1 MVVVLVSYNEARS
14 IVPVLTEIKEA
25 SVALALSNVEVEV
38 LLVDDSSDD
47 TPEVARATADQ
58 LGLKFDLVA
67 GTSSGLGQAMLRGM
81 REALQREPHSIVTL
95 DADGQ
100 HNPLMIPTLH
110 RAFAA
115 RDDDILIGSRWARG
129 GTSPGTSW
137 FRTTGSRLGNR
148 IFRVVTGT
156 RGVRDATTSF
166 RVYSPRAVGFLLH
179 SRSERF
185 EGYSFFSTSVALCE
199 AAGLRISEVPITFRP
214 RYSGT
219 SKFNRSEAIK
229 FFTTLPTLRAER
241 RMAMNIDSELGYLA
255 SDELALLSNAKRWNR
270 LLIDETLDGIDAGEI
285 SNVIEVGCGHG
296 AILTALRSR
305 FPGARIVGLEPDPA
319 NFEIASDA
327 HDGDDRML
335 VLNTTLAGYL
345 ADHRGDGPHDLV
357 VFLNVLEH
365 IEEDGEELRLAA
377 GALRQGGWV
386 GILVPA
392 LPSLYGPIDMKS
404 GHFRR
409 YSEKQLADII
419 ARAGL
424 ESIRIRHLDALG
436 VVPYWINYRLLNKSG
451 ISGGGVWAFENV
463 VVPATRFVTRRAR
476 DLPLG
481 KNLVALACRP
491 QPTDG

>member
-1 MVVVLVSYNEARS
+1 
-14 IVPVLTEIKEA
+14 
-25 SVALALSNVEVEV
+25 
-38 LLVDDSSDD
+38 
-47 TPEVARATADQ
+47 
-58 LGLKFDLVA
+58 
-67 GTSSGLGQAMLRGM
+67 
-81 REALQREPHSIVTL
+81 
-95 DADGQ
+95 
-100 HNPLMIPTLH
+100 
-110 RAFAA
+110 
-115 RDDDILIGSRWARG
+115 
-129 GTSPGTSW
+129 
-137 FRTTGSRLGNR
+137 
-148 IFRVVTGT
+148 
-156 RGVRDATTSF
+156 
-166 RVYSPRAVGFLLH
+166 
-179 SRSERF
+179 
-185 EGYSFFSTSVALCE
+185 
-199 AAGLRISEVPITFRP
+199 
-214 RYSGT
+214 
-219 SKFNRSEAIK
+219 
-229 FFTTLPTLRAER
+229 
-241 RMAMNIDSELGYLA
+241 MAMNIDSDLGYLA

-270 LLIDETLDGIDAGEI
+270 LLIDETLDGIDPGEI
-285 SNVIEVGCGHG
+285 SSVVEVGCGHG

-327 HDGDDRML
+327 HAGDDRML

-345 ADHRGDGPHDLV
+345 ADHRGDEPHDLV

-463 VVPATRFVTRRAR
+463 FVPATRFVTRRAKN
-476 DLPLG
+476 LPLG
-481 KNLVALACRP
+481 KNLVALARRP
-491 QPTDG
+491 EPIAG